1 MSYPI
6 HLHPDV
12 IKYLDSLKDR
22 EKRRCYNSL
31 KHLEENPHTQRSGCD
46 TRKFLQNKNFVL
58 QDKAILYPTVKKLR
72 GKKKTAYRLR
82 IGEHRFLYVIKSK
95 DVYVE
100 EAFRR
105 GKGYLR

>member
-22 EKRRCYNSL
+22 EKRGCYDSL
-31 KHLEENPHTQRSGCD
+31 KHLEENPHTHRPSCD
-46 TRKFLQNKNFVL
+46 
-58 QDKAILYPTVKKLR
+58 IKKLR

-95 DVYVE
+95 GVYVE